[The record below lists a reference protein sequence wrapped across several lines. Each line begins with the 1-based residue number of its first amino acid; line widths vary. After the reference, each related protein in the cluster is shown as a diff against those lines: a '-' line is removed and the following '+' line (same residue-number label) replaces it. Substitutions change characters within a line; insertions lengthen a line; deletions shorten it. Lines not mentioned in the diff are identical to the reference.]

1 MILYLNLLTSLIMA
15 TTDTAA
21 SPRFTPQDLPYAYD
35 ALAPAISEET
45 MHYHH
50 DKHYAGYVDKLNE
63 LIVDTP
69 FAGQPLEDIILSADG
84 PVYNNAAQAWNHAFF
99 FGQLSPKPQKEPSGE
114 LLEAINAG
122 KTALHTVNEVLETL
136 DNAEGWSTWDVMG
149 GGLGVDLAKYEELDN
164 AQEQIEQL
172 QVELRR
178 FKTELADVEITA
190 DLQITVDGFLKF
202 ADFFFDGLFTDWAVL
217 DHINQ
222 AQSRVENTKGQ
233 IKRVL
238 TLLKKMHEDVD
249 VQIADEKERQ
259 EQLAVE
265 TEL

>member
-114 LLEAINAG
+114 LLEAINRNFG
-122 KTALHTVNEVLETL
+122 SL
-136 DNAEGWSTWDVMG
+136 D
-149 GGLGVDLAKYEELDN
+149 ELKV
-164 AQEQIEQL
+164 QIG
-172 QVELRR
+172 R
-178 FKTELADVEITA
+178 AA
-190 DLQITVDGFLKF
+190 
-202 ADFFFDGLFTDWAVL
+202 AGLFGSGWVWLAGPLGASGRRQRAERRQPHASRHEAAAGDRRLGACVL
-217 DHINQ
+217 HRLPEPPRRCRRGPLGRRRLEGRGRPI
-222 AQSRVENTKGQ
+222 R
-233 IKRVL
+233 
-238 TLLKKMHEDVD
+238 
-249 VQIADEKERQ
+249 
-259 EQLAVE
+259 
-265 TEL
+265 

>member
-15 TTDTAA
+15 TTDTAS

-149 GGLGVDLAKYEELDN
+149 GGLMADLAKYEELDD

-190 DLQITVDGFLKF
+190 DLQVTVDSFLKF
-202 ADFFFDGLFTDWAVL
+202 ADFFFDGLFADWAVL

-238 TLLKKMHEDVD
+238 ALLKKMREDVD
-249 VQIADEKERQ
+249 VQIADEKEKQ

>member
-84 PVYNNAAQAWNHAFF
+84 PVYNTAAQAWNHAFF

-114 LLEAINAG
+114 LLEAINRNFGSLDELKVRFGVGVAG
-122 KTALHTVNEVLETL
+122 RGPLGASGRRQRAERRQPHASRHEAAAGDRRLGACVLHRLPEPPRRCRRGPLGRRRLE
-136 DNAEGWSTWDVMG
+136 GRG
-149 GGLGVDLAKYEELDN
+149 RP
-164 AQEQIEQL
+164 I
-172 QVELRR
+172 R
-178 FKTELADVEITA
+178 
-190 DLQITVDGFLKF
+190 
-202 ADFFFDGLFTDWAVL
+202 
-217 DHINQ
+217 
-222 AQSRVENTKGQ
+222 
-233 IKRVL
+233 
-238 TLLKKMHEDVD
+238 
-249 VQIADEKERQ
+249 
-259 EQLAVE
+259 
-265 TEL
+265 

>member
-15 TTDTAA
+15 TTDTAS

-99 FGQLSPKPQKEPSGE
+99 FGQLSPKPQKEPSGS
-114 LLEAINAG
+114 AIRDRTCSSTLPKA
-122 KTALHTVNEVLETL
+122 AFVLAPRTGSHW
-136 DNAEGWSTWDVMG
+136 A
-149 GGLGVDLAKYEELDN
+149 
-164 AQEQIEQL
+164 I
-172 QVELRR
+172 
-178 FKTELADVEITA
+178 ITR
-190 DLQITVDGFLKF
+190 
-202 ADFFFDGLFTDWAVL
+202 
-217 DHINQ
+217 
-222 AQSRVENTKGQ
+222 SR
-233 IKRVL
+233 L
-238 TLLKKMHEDVD
+238 
-249 VQIADEKERQ
+249 
-259 EQLAVE
+259 
-265 TEL
+265 

>member
-15 TTDTAA
+15 TTDTAS

-114 LLEAINAG
+114 LLEAINRNFG
-122 KTALHTVNEVLETL
+122 SL
-136 DNAEGWSTWDVMG
+136 D
-149 GGLGVDLAKYEELDN
+149 EL
-164 AQEQIEQL
+164 
-172 QVELRR
+172 
-178 FKTELADVEITA
+178 K
-190 DLQITVDGFLKF
+190 
-202 ADFFFDGLFTDWAVL
+202 
-217 DHINQ
+217 
-222 AQSRVENTKGQ
+222 
-233 IKRVL
+233 
-238 TLLKKMHEDVD
+238 
-249 VQIADEKERQ
+249 VQIGRAAAGLRQRAERRQ
-259 EQLAVE
+259 PHAPRHEAAAGDRRLGACVLHRLPE
-265 TEL
+265 PPRRCRRGPVGRRRLEGRGRPIR

>member
-1 MILYLNLLTSLIMA
+1 MA
-15 TTDTAA
+15 TTDTAS

-114 LLEAINAG
+114 LLEAINRNFG
-122 KTALHTVNEVLETL
+122 SL
-136 DNAEGWSTWDVMG
+136 D
-149 GGLGVDLAKYEELDN
+149 ELKV
-164 AQEQIEQL
+164 QIG
-172 QVELRR
+172 R
-178 FKTELADVEITA
+178 AA
-190 DLQITVDGFLKF
+190 
-202 ADFFFDGLFTDWAVL
+202 AGLFRFGVGVAGRGPLGASGRRQRAERRQPHASRHEAAAGDRRLGACVL
-217 DHINQ
+217 HRLPEPPRRCRRGPLGRRRLEGRGRPI
-222 AQSRVENTKGQ
+222 R
-233 IKRVL
+233 
-238 TLLKKMHEDVD
+238 
-249 VQIADEKERQ
+249 
-259 EQLAVE
+259 
-265 TEL
+265 